1 MSLVD
6 EVVEAAARVRART
19 PLVHNITNYVTV
31 NDVANAELAIGGSA
45 LMADAVEELRDMVGL
60 ASAVNIN
67 IGTLNARTVESMHV
81 AADVAA
87 ELGRPLVFD
96 PVGAGASAFRN
107 ETTRAF
113 LEHAHPSC
121 IRGNLSE
128 VAFVAGLAATT
139 RGVDAGEVEGATTPE
154 EVAAQVA
161 RAHGCICA
169 ITGAVDV
176 VSDGTHTIFIENG
189 DAAMGKITGTGCMCD
204 GLIAAFLGA
213 ADAAGEAA
221 QDGEADASGAA
232 GTAGEAAGG
241 TRAALV
247 ACAAAICS
255 MGLAGELARRD
266 LEGMGALVGTGSLH
280 IGIIDRLSLLSEND
294 YRRHAR
300 IEER

>member
-45 LMADAVEELRDMVGL
+45 LMADAVEELHDMVKI

-67 IGTLNARTVESMHV
+67 IGTLNVRTVESMHA
-81 AADVAA
+81 AADAAA

-96 PVGAGASAFRN
+96 PVGAGASALRN

-113 LEHAHPSC
+113 LAHAYPAC

-128 VAFVAGLAATT
+128 IAFVAGLAATT
-139 RGVDAGEVEGATTPE
+139 RGVDAGEVDGAASPE

-169 ITGAVDV
+169 ITGVVDV

-213 ADAAGEAA
+213 VDAEGE
-221 QDGEADASGAA
+221 GEADTAADVGETA
-232 GTAGEAAGG
+232 GTC
-241 TRAALV
+241 AALV

-280 IGIIDRLSLLSEND
+280 IGIIDRLSLLSADD

>member
-45 LMADAVEELRDMVGL
+45 LMADAVEELRDMVKI

-67 IGTLNARTVESMHV
+67 IGTLNARTVESMHA
-81 AADVAA
+81 AADAAA

-96 PVGAGASAFRN
+96 PVGAGASGLRN
-107 ETTRAF
+107 DTTRAF
-113 LEHAHPSC
+113 LAHAQPSC
-121 IRGNLSE
+121 IRGNLRE
-128 VAFVAGLAATT
+128 IAFVAGLAATT
-139 RGVDAGEVEGATTPE
+139 RGVDAGEVDGAASPE
-154 EVAAQVA
+154 AVAAQVA
-161 RAHGCICA
+161 RTHGCICA

-176 VSDGTHTIFIENG
+176 VSDGVHTVFIENG
-189 DAAMGKITGTGCMCD
+189 DVAMGKITGTGCMCD

-213 ADAAGEAA
+213 LDAGAADADAAG
-221 QDGEADASGAA
+221 DAA
-232 GTAGEAAGG
+232 GEGEAAG

-280 IGIIDRLSLLSEND
+280 IGIIDRLSLLSADD
-294 YRRHAR
+294 YRHHAR

>member
-45 LMADAVEELRDMVGL
+45 LMADAVEELHDMVKI

-67 IGTLNARTVESMHV
+67 IGTLNARTVESMHA
-81 AADVAA
+81 AADAAA

-96 PVGAGASAFRN
+96 PVGAGASALRN

-113 LEHAHPSC
+113 LAHAHPAC

-128 VAFVAGLAATT
+128 IAFVAGLAATT
-139 RGVDAGEVEGATTPE
+139 RGVDAGEVDGAASPE

-169 ITGAVDV
+169 ITGVVDV

-213 ADAAGEAA
+213 VDAEGE
-221 QDGEADASGAA
+221 GEADTAADVGETA
-232 GTAGEAAGG
+232 GTC
-241 TRAALV
+241 AALV

-280 IGIIDRLSLLSEND
+280 IGIIDRLSLLSADD

>member
-45 LMADAVEELRDMVGL
+45 LMADAVEELHDMVKI

-67 IGTLNARTVESMHV
+67 IGTLNVRTVESMHA
-81 AADVAA
+81 AADAAA

-96 PVGAGASAFRN
+96 PVGAGASALRN

-113 LEHAHPSC
+113 LAHAYPAC

-128 VAFVAGLAATT
+128 IAFVAGLAATT
-139 RGVDAGEVEGATTPE
+139 RGVDAGEVDGAASPE

-213 ADAAGEAA
+213 VDAEGE
-221 QDGEADASGAA
+221 GEADTAADVGETA
-232 GTAGEAAGG
+232 GTC
-241 TRAALV
+241 AALV

-280 IGIIDRLSLLSEND
+280 IGIIDRLSLLSADD

>member
-45 LMADAVEELRDMVGL
+45 LMADAVEELHDMVKI

-67 IGTLNARTVESMHV
+67 IGTLNARTVESMHA
-81 AADVAA
+81 AADAAA

-96 PVGAGASAFRN
+96 PVGAGASALRN

-113 LEHAHPSC
+113 LAHAYPAC

-128 VAFVAGLAATT
+128 IAFVAGLAATT
-139 RGVDAGEVEGATTPE
+139 RGVDAGEVDGAASPE

-213 ADAAGEAA
+213 VDAEGE
-221 QDGEADASGAA
+221 GEADTAA
-232 GTAGEAAGG
+232 DVGETAG
-241 TRAALV
+241 TRAAFV

-280 IGIIDRLSLLSEND
+280 IGIIDRLSLLSADD

>member
-6 EVVEAAARVRART
+6 EVVEVAARVRART

-45 LMADAVEELRDMVGL
+45 LMADAVEELRDMVKI

-67 IGTLNARTVESMHV
+67 IGTLNARTVESMHA
-81 AADVAA
+81 AADAAA

-96 PVGAGASAFRN
+96 PVGAGASALRN

-113 LEHAHPSC
+113 LAHAHPSC

-128 VAFVAGLAATT
+128 IAFVAGLAATT
-139 RGVDAGEVEGATTPE
+139 RGVDAGEVDGAASPE

-176 VSDGTHTIFIENG
+176 VSDGTHTILIENG

-213 ADAAGEAA
+213 ADADETGVGKTTDA
-221 QDGEADASGAA
+221 ADASE
-232 GTAGEAAGG
+232 TAG

-280 IGIIDRLSLLSEND
+280 IGIIDRLSLLSADD

>member
-6 EVVEAAARVRART
+6 EIVAAAAQVRERT

-31 NDVANAELAIGGSA
+31 NDVANAELACGASA
-45 LMADAVEELRDMVGL
+45 LMADAAEEVRDMVAL
-60 ASAVNIN
+60 ASAVNVN
-67 IGTLNARTVESMHV
+67 MGTLNARTVESMHL
-81 AADVAA
+81 AARAAA
-87 ELGRPLVFD
+87 ETGTPLVFD

-107 ETTRAF
+107 ETARAF
-113 LEHAHPSC
+113 LAGAHPAC

-128 VAFVAGLAATT
+128 IAFVAGLAATT
-139 RGVDAGEVEGATTPE
+139 RGVDAGEVEGAATPE
-154 EVAAQVA
+154 EVAAGVA

-169 ITGAVDV
+169 ITGATDV
-176 VSDGTHTIFIENG
+176 VSDGERTIFIENG
-189 DAAMGKITGTGCMCD
+189 DAAMGKVTGTGCMCD

-213 ADAAGEAA
+213 MAAGKAGDA
-221 QDGEADASGAA
+221 VGEGEGA
-232 GTAGEAAGG
+232 G

-280 IGIIDRLSLLSEND
+280 IGIIDRLSLLSEAD
-294 YRRHAR
+294 YRRFAR
-300 IEER
+300 VGER

>member
-6 EVVEAAARVRART
+6 EVVEVAARVRAHT

-45 LMADAVEELRDMVGL
+45 LMADAVEELRDMVKI

-67 IGTLNARTVESMHV
+67 IGTLNARTVESMHA
-81 AADVAA
+81 AADAAA
-87 ELGRPLVFD
+87 EFGRPLVFD
-96 PVGAGASAFRN
+96 PVGAGASALRN

-113 LEHAHPSC
+113 LAHAHPAC

-128 VAFVAGLAATT
+128 IAFVAGLAATT
-139 RGVDAGEVEGATTPE
+139 RGVDAGEVDGAASPE

-176 VSDGTHTIFIENG
+176 VSDGTHTILIENG

-213 ADAAGEAA
+213 ADADETGVGKTTDA
-221 QDGEADASGAA
+221 ADASE
-232 GTAGEAAGG
+232 TAG

-280 IGIIDRLSLLSEND
+280 IGIIDRLSLLSADD

>member
-45 LMADAVEELRDMVGL
+45 LMADAVEELRDMVAI

-67 IGTLNARTVESMHV
+67 IGTLNARTVESMHA
-81 AADVAA
+81 AADAAA

-96 PVGAGASAFRN
+96 PVGAGASALRN
-107 ETTRAF
+107 ETTREF
-113 LEHAHPSC
+113 LVHARPAC

-128 VAFVAGLAATT
+128 IAFVAGLAATT
-139 RGVDAGEVEGATTPE
+139 RGVDAGEVDGAASPE

-161 RAHGCICA
+161 HAHGCICA

-213 ADAAGEAA
+213 AGIGAAAGV
-221 QDGEADASGAA
+221 ADAGEGV
-232 GTAGEAAGG
+232 GTH
-241 TRAALV
+241 TALV

-280 IGIIDRLSLLSEND
+280 IGIIDRLSLLSADD

>member
-45 LMADAVEELRDMVGL
+45 LMADAVEELHDMVKI

-67 IGTLNARTVESMHV
+67 IGTLNVRTVESMHA
-81 AADVAA
+81 AADAAA

-96 PVGAGASAFRN
+96 PVGAGASALRN

-113 LEHAHPSC
+113 LAHAYPAC

-128 VAFVAGLAATT
+128 IAFVAGLAATT
-139 RGVDAGEVEGATTPE
+139 RGVDAGEVDGAASPE

-213 ADAAGEAA
+213 VDAEGE
-221 QDGEADASGAA
+221 GEADTAA
-232 GTAGEAAGG
+232 DVGETAG
-241 TRAALV
+241 TRAAFV

-280 IGIIDRLSLLSEND
+280 IGIIDRLSLLSADD

>member
-6 EVVEAAARVRART
+6 EVVEVAARVRAHT

-45 LMADAVEELRDMVGL
+45 LMADAVEELRDMVKI

-67 IGTLNARTVESMHV
+67 IGTLNARTVESMHA
-81 AADVAA
+81 AADAAA

-96 PVGAGASAFRN
+96 PVGAGASALRN

-113 LEHAHPSC
+113 LAHAHPSC

-128 VAFVAGLAATT
+128 IAFVAGLAATT
-139 RGVDAGEVEGATTPE
+139 RGVDAGEVDGAASPE

-176 VSDGTHTIFIENG
+176 VSDGTHTILIENG

-213 ADAAGEAA
+213 ADADETGVGKTTDA
-221 QDGEADASGAA
+221 ADASE
-232 GTAGEAAGG
+232 TAG

-280 IGIIDRLSLLSEND
+280 IGIIDRLSLLSADD